1 VNTLN
6 VALPF
11 GSSVLSFAFAAMV
24 FDQWWQRRK
33 AFQLVWAIGL
43 LWYGI
48 SAGCE
53 FVGAA
58 FGWSEPLYRTW
69 YLIGAFFVAA
79 YLGAGTIYLL
89 SKTRFGYFAG
99 FTVLVGGLLSL
110 LFSHANVK
118 GGDVP
123 LYPGSATAGTV
134 AFAVAGIGGIAMI
147 AATAARPRAA
157 AHIAM
162 GVLVIGSIA
171 VAYMTLTASLTAPG
185 WAIDPATHV
194 PVGTAFPGYVRVLTG
209 PFNIA
214 GALCLVFGAIYS
226 AYVYMPKRKVLRA
239 KVRLPVVAQLYGGAA
254 VAVNLVASTPT
265 AASALLKGKVNS
277 RVPAT
282 ILIAL
287 GAFIPGLTSGLN
299 RFGVTWSF
307 FLGEFLGVLL
317 IFAGFLVS
325 EEVFKNIR
333 IGATL
338 WSRGP
343 SDSAL
348 ITEASSSGD

>member
-1 VNTLN
+1 MNTLD
-6 VALPF
+6 VVLPL

-24 FDQWWQRRK
+24 LDQWWQRRK
-33 AFQLVWAIGL
+33 AFQLVWAVGL
-43 LWYGI
+43 LWYGV

-53 FVGAA
+53 FIGGA
-58 FGWSEPLYRTW
+58 FGWSESLYRAW

-99 FTVLVGGLLSL
+99 ATILFGGLLSL
-110 LFSHANVK
+110 LFSHATAR
-118 GGDVP
+118 GSQVP

-134 AFAVAGIGGIAMI
+134 AFVIAALGGVAVI
-147 AATAARPRAA
+147 AATALRPRIA

-162 GVLVIGSIA
+162 GVLVIGSA
-171 VAYMTLTASLTAPG
+171 GVAYMALTAALAAPG
-185 WAIDPATHV
+185 WAVDPATNV

-214 GALCLVFGAIYS
+214 GALCLIFGAIYS
-226 AYVYMPKRKVLRA
+226 AYIYMPKRKVLRA
-239 KVRLPVVAQLYGGAA
+239 KVKTPVVAQLYGGTA
-254 VAVNLVASTPT
+254 VAVNLVASSP
-265 AASALLKGKVNS
+265 AAAAALLSGKLNS

-282 ILIAL
+282 ILIAA

-325 EEVFKNIR
+325 EEVFRNIR
-333 IGATL
+333 VGTTI
-338 WSRGP
+338 WSRPP
-343 SDSAL
+343 SDRGV
-348 ITEASSSGD
+348 EAATSGD